1 MERLTEKTC
10 SYSWVKDKQFQDFAV
25 RLQRYEDLEEQG
37 LLARLPCRVG
47 DLLDMLSDL
56 ISVGSSDKVQNYT
69 TGYRNGYRNGR
80 IELLKYLLAIQD
92 GVKADAEQALRELE
106 GE

>member
-37 LLARLPCRVG
+37 LLARLKSHAVWCKDCKWFYKEACSNG
-47 DLLDMLSDL
+47 KSDWCTDFPSEYNSCEFCEAKENDNE
-56 ISVGSSDKVQNYT
+56 ID
-69 TGYRNGYRNGR
+69 
-80 IELLKYLLAIQD
+80 
-92 GVKADAEQALRELE
+92 
-106 GE
+106 